1 MPGRHFLQIPGPTNV
16 PERILGAMHRP
27 VPDHR
32 GPELPA
38 LLSEIVAGLKK
49 IFQTTRGEI
58 VLFPVSGTGGLE
70 ASIVNTLSQGDL
82 VLAFNIG
89 HFSHAFAETARAFGM
104 QVDEVEL
111 PWGQGV
117 PADLVHDRLMRD
129 TARNYKAILVV
140 HNETSTGVASNVRAV
155 REAINSAH
163 HPALLLVDT
172 VSSLASIEFLFDE
185 WGVDVAVCGTQKGL
199 MLPPGMAVVCAGPRA
214 IAASAQVT
222 TPRFFFDWRPVLAEM
237 KRGYFPFTPA
247 TLMLYGLREAVR
259 MLLEEGLPAVF
270 GRHRNL
276 AEGVRHAVRAWNLPI
291 LCRNSAEY
299 SNSLTAVELP
309 DGIDA
314 DKVLQIAQEELNLSL
329 GGGLG
334 RLKGRVIR
342 IGHLGALNELEVI
355 ATVAG
360 TEMAL
365 QMAGIRIDPGV
376 GVRACQQWFMQGHRA
391 ATRVGSR
398 R

>member
-16 PERILGAMHRP
+16 PERILRAMNRP

-38 LLSEIVAGLKK
+38 LLSEIAAGLKRV
-49 IFQTTRGEI
+49 FQTTRGEI
-58 VLFPVSGTGGLE
+58 VLYTASGTGAQE
-70 ASIVNTLSQGDL
+70 ASIVNTLSSGDL

-89 HFSHAFAETARAFGM
+89 YFSHSYAECARSFGM

-117 PADLVHDRLMRD
+117 PADLVHDRLIRD
-129 TARNYKAILVV
+129 TAHNYKAVLIV
-140 HNETSTGVASNVRAV
+140 HNETSTGVTSDVRAV
-155 REAINSAH
+155 REAINAAH

-185 WGVDVAVCGTQKGL
+185 WSVDVAVTGTQKGL
-199 MLPPGMAVVCAGPRA
+199 MLPPGMAVLCVGPRA
-214 IAASAQVT
+214 IAASSQVN

-237 KRGYFPFTPA
+237 KRGYFPITPA
-247 TLMLYGLREAVR
+247 TLMLYGLRESVR

-270 GRHRNL
+270 ARHRNL
-276 AEGVRHAVRAWNLPI
+276 AEGVRAAVKAWNLPF
-291 LCRNSAEY
+291 LCRNPAEY
-299 SNSLTAVELP
+299 SNSLTAVEVP
-309 DGIDA
+309 EGINA
-314 DKVLQIAQEELNLSL
+314 DEIIQVAQERLNLSL

-334 RLKGRVIR
+334 RLKGRLIR
-342 IGHLGALNELEVI
+342 IGHLGALNELEVL

-360 TEMAL
+360 TEMAM
-365 QMAGIRIDPGV
+365 QIAGVRIDPGA
-376 GVRACQQWFMQGHRA
+376 GVRACERWFMQGHMA
-391 ATRVGSR
+391 GARVGSSR
-398 R
+398 